1 MLRHVTSCHVMSRYA
16 TSEIQI
22 KIDVQKGADTHTAS
36 AVYNLVIYIIC
47 ISYFRKLILFF
58 GFTFVCFY
66 IVQSI
71 LQLWKINI
79 ELFFTREWL
88 VNEGTKIEGTFWWVC
103 HLTNMCHLARIF
115 VCHFAHIVYVV
126 WPSWCRQN
134 DTAMYFFQGQLPS
147 KRCTILPLFQF
158 KIIEYIAIY
167 RTYKIYCNRM
177 ITKASIFKS
186 PLGMSFTTPF
196 PYMNY
201 GTETEI
207 QLPLKRFSDSSV
219 SSLIQTGW
227 CGRASHHQKLA
238 PIPMGG

>member
-186 PLGMSFTTPF
+186 PLGMSFTTPL
-196 PYMNY
+196 PYLNKY
-201 GTETEI
+201 
-207 QLPLKRFSDSSV
+207 V
-219 SSLIQTGW
+219 S
-227 CGRASHHQKLA
+227 K
-238 PIPMGG
+238 